1 MPQRRGRPG
10 ALRAAVASVSI
21 TTRSQL
27 PSATRITL
35 HDYTAV
41 PLLDG
46 DRNESL
52 LEARA
57 AKTSA
62 CVRRVSRTVR
72 RAYQMHAPDIKKLSG
87 FPVQL
92 HRHVRAA
99 VDVGIDPAPIAHR
112 ERRLGPSVHFEL
124 EAYPVARIREIGA
137 RANYPFLASHRVS
150 SSIFSKQARGASATR
165 APRAPGLTAA

>member
-1 MPQRRGRPG
+1 MPQRRARRCS
-10 ALRAAVASVSI
+10 LRAAVASVSI
-21 TTRSQL
+21 TSRSQL

-72 RAYQMHAPDIKKLSG
+72 RAYQMQAPDIKKLSG

-99 VDVGIDPAPIAHR
+99 VEVGVDPPPVAHG
-112 ERRLGPSVHFEL
+112 ERRLGLAAHIDFE
-124 EAYPVARIREIGA
+124 AHPVTQVRQIRA
-137 RANYPFLASHRVS
+137 RANYEFSGSHRVN
-150 SSIFSKQARGASATR
+150 SSI
-165 APRAPGLTAA
+165 

>member
-1 MPQRRGRPG
+1 MPQRRARRCS
-10 ALRAAVASVSI
+10 LRAAVASVSI
-21 TTRSQL
+21 TSRSQL

-72 RAYQMHAPDIKKLSG
+72 RAYQMQAPDIKKLSG
-87 FPVQL
+87 LPVEL
-92 HRHVRAA
+92 HRYVRAA
-99 VDVGIDPAPIAHR
+99 VEVGIDPAPVAHR
-112 ERRLGPSVHFEL
+112 EP
-124 EAYPVARIREIGA
+124 P
-137 RANYPFLASHRVS
+137 
-150 SSIFSKQARGASATR
+150 
-165 APRAPGLTAA
+165 PRAPVHFQPHGDPIPWILEIG

>member
-1 MPQRRGRPG
+1 MPQRRARRCF
-10 ALRAAVASVSI
+10 LRAAVACVSI
-21 TTRSQL
+21 TSRSQL
-27 PSATRITL
+27 PSATRTTL
-35 HDYTAV
+35 HDSPAV

-72 RAYQMHAPDIKKLSG
+72 RAYQMQAPDIKKLSG

-92 HRHVRAA
+92 HRHRSEEHTSELQSRPHLVC
-99 VDVGIDPAPIAHR
+99 
-112 ERRLGPSVHFEL
+112 RLLL
-124 EAYPVARIREIGA
+124 EKKK
-137 RANYPFLASHRVS
+137 
-150 SSIFSKQARGASATR
+150 KQN
-165 APRAPGLTAA
+165 

>member
-1 MPQRRGRPG
+1 MPQRRARRCF
-10 ALRAAVASVSI
+10 LRAAVACVSI

-35 HDYTAV
+35 HDDTAV
-41 PLLDG
+41 ALLDG
-46 DRNESL
+46 DRYETL

-62 CVRRVSRTVR
+62 CVRRVGRTVR
-72 RAYQMHAPDIKKLSG
+72 RAYQMQAPDIKKLSG

-99 VDVGIDPAPIAHR
+99 VDVSIDSAPVAHR

-124 EAYPVARIREIGA
+124 EADPVARIRENGA
-137 RANYPFLASHRVS
+137 RANYPVLARH
-150 SSIFSKQARGASATR
+150 
-165 APRAPGLTAA
+165 